1 MTNDEI
7 TVEQLRESAELRM
20 VWPGLVALSLFLPW
34 VSVSGLFSAQVTGM
48 KMDLGIV
55 MFVLAVGIAIS
66 TPFLEK
72 RQERLVWLIGGILLL
87 LLVLG
92 TTANIYDSID
102 QYDTRMQG
110 NIFQDAVS
118 IDFAYGAYIAIV
130 GSLAAVVV
138 GYRMDGSETG
148 TETVSEESI
157 DEEDPREVV
166 ESGTGTRSEEQMR

>member
-1 MTNDEI
+1 MANDEI

-48 KMDLGIV
+48 KMDAGV
-55 MFVLAVGIAIS
+55 VVFALAVGIAIS
-66 TPFLEK
+66 TLFLEK
-72 RQERLVWLIGGILLL
+72 RQERLAWLVGGILLL

-102 QYDTRMQG
+102 QYNTQMQG

-130 GSLAAVVV
+130 GSLATAIV
-138 GYRMDGSETG
+138 GYRMDGSEA
-148 TETVSEESI
+148 ETISEEST
-157 DEEDPREVV
+157 DGGSPRELA
-166 ESGTGTRSEEQMR
+166 EPGNRSQGEKRTQ